1 MKKAKTTSERFD
13 VMRLQGVTAAGFARM
28 DTVKLAC
35 PLNLFPEF
43 LRSDGNLATPFRTK
57 CLLHFFKVD
66 HFPDP
71 WLRFDQLLNFDDL
84 FARWGSPEGEPF
96 RNKLRTDIENF
107 SQVFRF
113 NPSFD
118 CPLLQLQHSN
128 ACRVL
133 CVTSPNFPDRS
144 VTGIGI
150 SLDSKA
156 FGGVPDVAVLDG
168 YGGSRLDCDDPAL

>member
-107 SQVFRF
+107 SQVFLF

-118 CPLLQLQHSN
+118 CPLLQLQHSS

-133 CVTSPNFPDRS
+133 CITSPLAFRL
-144 VTGIGI
+144 VTDHPSDIPRT
-150 SLDSKA
+150 
-156 FGGVPDVAVLDG
+156 FFRF
-168 YGGSRLDCDDPAL
+168 RL